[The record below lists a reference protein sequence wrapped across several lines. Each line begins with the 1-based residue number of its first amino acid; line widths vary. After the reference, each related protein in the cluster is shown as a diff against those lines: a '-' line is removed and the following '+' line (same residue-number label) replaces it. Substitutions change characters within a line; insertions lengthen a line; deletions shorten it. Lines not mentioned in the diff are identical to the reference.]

1 MKRTLL
7 ILLAAAGLVGCETTG
22 PSNPVSGPS
31 TAAPGSEA
39 FSDQDFAWST
49 QGGGGSLDGNLT
61 YKGGPSAYTCS
72 SVVLMPLTP
81 WSRARMRVLYGSDS
95 AAVVNA
101 DDVRA
106 RTPPGGPDYRKYAKF
121 TTCDASNHF
130 AFAGL
135 PDGTWFVITAA
146 TPVGG
151 GEQVA
156 VMRRVDT
163 HGSRHVN
170 LP

>member
-1 MKRTLL
+1 MKRTML
-7 ILLAAAGLVGCETTG
+7 ILLAAAALAGCETNG
-22 PSNPVSGPS
+22 PSNPMSGPS

-39 FSDQDFAWST
+39 FSDADFAWST
-49 QGGGGSLDGNLT
+49 QGGGDTLDGT
-61 YKGGPSAYTCS
+61 VAYKGGPAAYTCS

-95 AAVVNA
+95 AAIVNA

-106 RTPPGGPDYRKYAKF
+106 RTPQGGPDYKRYAKI
-121 TTCDASNHF
+121 TTCDAANHF
-130 AFAGL
+130 SFNGL
-135 PDGTWFVITAA
+135 PDGTWFVITAT

-156 VMRRVDT
+156 VMRRIET
-163 HGSRHVN
+163 HGSRHVT

>member
-7 ILLAAAGLVGCETTG
+7 IVIAAAGLAACNTGG
-22 PSNPVSGPS
+22 PSSPISGPS
-31 TAAPGSEA
+31 TAPAGSEA

-49 QGGGGSLDGNLT
+49 VSGGDSLDGT
-61 YKGGPSAYTCS
+61 VSYKGGPSAFTCS
-72 SVVLMPLTP
+72 NVVLMPQTP
-81 WSRARMRVLYGSDS
+81 WSRARMRVLYGSDNT
-95 AAVVNA
+95 AVVNA

-106 RTPPGGPDYRKYAKF
+106 RTPQGGPDYRKYAKF
-121 TTCDASNHF
+121 ATCDAANHF
-130 AFAGL
+130 GFSGL

-151 GEQVA
+151 GSQIA
-156 VMRRVDT
+156 IMRRVET
-163 HGSRHVN
+163 HGSRHVT